1 MKYSRLGPFACP
13 SIVVDLSI
21 LYLSIVVI
29 VLFTAPGWAQKG
41 EGYGDMATPQVRS
54 DKLGMPEHLRN
65 YVVGGKLRL
74 SLQDAVVL
82 TLENNSFVRI
92 QETQVELSKFSLL
105 GAHSP
110 FDPVVS
116 ALYNGTNATSPPLSN
131 IQETGVVIPAKSIT
145 KFADLNYSETFE
157 TGTNIQAGLSSNR
170 SSFTSSPDSTDIFNP
185 SVSSTL
191 NFQFTQPLLRNG
203 WLFANRAPLVIARRN
218 LEQSRAN
225 FAAEVSN
232 NILQA
237 VGQYWAVVEAH
248 GNLEVAR
255 ASQDAAEATYKRDKR
270 ALELGALPPLDIY
283 RSESQVASQRV
294 AVIQS
299 EYALKQAEDALR
311 MTIGTDL
318 DPYFQ
323 ALDLE
328 LTEKPEPEGEL
339 RTIDT
344 AAALQQALTKRP
356 EFDATRAALENDQ
369 TRIRL
374 AHNHLLPEL
383 DLTGSYASNGLG
395 GTQFTGAGQKLT
407 SSSVNQLFGF
417 GYPTYYAQLSVS
429 LPLKNRAAKAEMGG
443 ALVSRRSDLY
453 SERQLKEQVMLDVS
467 NAVHQLEQAKLSI
480 AAGKEAVDFAK
491 KTMAAEQRKYEL
503 GQGTIFLVLE
513 AQTELA
519 AAEQSLLQAEVGY
532 QLAAAGVD
540 HATGELLEPYH
551 VQIAELTR

>member
-1 MKYSRLGPFACP
+1 MKHSRLGLFSCLVIFF
-13 SIVVDLSI
+13 SFSLS
-21 LYLSIVVI
+21 
-29 VLFTAPGWAQKG
+29 GWAQKG
-41 EGYGDMATPQVRS
+41 EGYRDLATPQVQS
-54 DKLGMPEHLRN
+54 GKLGQPEHLKS
-65 YVVGGKLRL
+65 YVVDGKLRL

-92 QETQVELSKFSLL
+92 QETQVEFSKFSLL

-110 FDPVVS
+110 FDPLVTAS
-116 ALYNGTNATSPPLSN
+116 YNGTNASSPPLSN
-131 IQETGVVIPAKSIT
+131 IQETGVVLPEKSIT
-145 KFADLNYSETFE
+145 RFTQFNYSETFE
-157 TGTNIQAGLSSNR
+157 TGTNVQAGLSSSH
-170 SSFTSSPDSTDIFNP
+170 SSFISTPDATGFYNP

-191 NFQFTQPLLRNG
+191 NLQFTQPLLRNG

-218 LEQSRAN
+218 LQQSRAN
-225 FAAEVSN
+225 FAANVSN
-232 NILQA
+232 DILQA
-237 VGQYWAVVEAH
+237 VGQYWSVVEAR
-248 GNLEVAR
+248 GNLDVAK
-255 ASQDAAEATYKRDKR
+255 ASLDAAEATYKRDKR

-283 RSESQVASQRV
+283 RSESQVASRRV
-294 AVIQS
+294 QVIQS

-311 MTIGTDL
+311 MTIGTDQ

-356 EFDATRAALENDQ
+356 EFDAVHASLASDE

-383 DLTGSYASNGLG
+383 DLSGTYSSNGLG
-395 GTQFTGAGQKLT
+395 GLVGTT
-407 SSSVNQLFGF
+407 SSSSLNQLFGF
-417 GYPTYYAQLSVS
+417 NYPTYYAQLSLS
-429 LPLKNRAAKAEMGG
+429 LPLKNRSAKAELGN

-453 SERQLKEQVMLDVS
+453 GERQLREQVMLDVS

-480 AAGKEAVDFAK
+480 AAGKEAVDLAK
-491 KTMAAEQRKYEL
+491 KSMAAEQRKYEL

-519 AAEQSLLQAEVGY
+519 AAEQTLLQAEVGY
-532 QLAAAGVD
+532 QLAVAGVD
-540 HATGELLEPYH
+540 HATGGLLEPYH
-551 VQIAELTR
+551 VQIADLAR